1 MRRDTGNSDD
11 RVCAVC
17 DGILHPYPGIGW
29 TALFH
34 VRPNGRFYVMGH
46 KPTPKPTVSG
56 TV

>member
-11 RVCAVC
+11 RVCDVC
-17 DGILHPYPGIGW
+17 DGILHPYPGVGW